1 MAVLSETK
9 SALLSI
15 LFEDDQ
21 CKKQEKDRDP
31 FQHFAW
37 EFPEEILICIWMLL
51 GNYDPSPFKKKKWNM
66 NVAWIVRCVKLGEA
80 QLNFF
85 IITIWSCPNT
95 DLDFDSYPK
104 KTAISEV
111 QLRTQS

>member
-1 MAVLSETK
+1 MLGIMAVLSETK

-37 EFPEEILICIWMLL
+37 EFPEEILICI
-51 GNYDPSPFKKKKWNM
+51 
-66 NVAWIVRCVKLGEA
+66 
-80 QLNFF
+80 
-85 IITIWSCPNT
+85 
-95 DLDFDSYPK
+95 
-104 KTAISEV
+104 
-111 QLRTQS
+111 